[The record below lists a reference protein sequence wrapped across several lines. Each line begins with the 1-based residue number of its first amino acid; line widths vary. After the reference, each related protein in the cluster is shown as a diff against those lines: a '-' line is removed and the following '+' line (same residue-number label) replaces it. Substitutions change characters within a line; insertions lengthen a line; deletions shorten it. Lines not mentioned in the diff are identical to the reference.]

1 MLNAIW
7 FLLYVL
13 FGVGVSIHVY
23 FKKRNVL
30 VDDALD
36 LFVMALIWPVTVVFL
51 VWNWVD
57 LRRESLVHAKKT
69 VLVNTENDQ

>member
-7 FLLYVL
+7 FILYTL
-13 FGVGVSIHVY
+13 FGVGISIHVY

-30 VDDALD
+30 IDDAFD
-36 LFVMALIWPVTVVFL
+36 LFVMALVWPLTVVFL
-51 VWNWVD
+51 IWDWID
-57 LRRESLVHAKKT
+57 SLRLARVRKI